1 MISIDGFSPLQK
13 EIAERLWYLES
24 MEEVAIYISSIPEEL
39 QWQAWAVLQM
49 LLAAHIDQAVV
60 TAQDCDIARILLQD
74 IANH

>member
-24 MEEVAIYISSIPEEL
+24 MEEVAVYISSIPEEL

-49 LLAAHIDQAVV
+49 LLAETIDQAVV
-60 TAQDCDIARILLQD
+60 TDQDCDIARILLQD

>member
-24 MEEVAIYISSIPEEL
+24 MEQVAVYISSIPLEL

-49 LLAAHIDQAVV
+49 LLAAHIDQSVI